1 MINDHDELGDLDD
14 YYDEILFADL
24 EAGLASLLQNNVLR
38 LQVAVN
44 QPEQE

>member
-1 MINDHDELGDLDD
+1 MIMTNLVILMTSMM
-14 YYDEILFADL
+14 EILFADL

-38 LQVAVN
+38 LQVAVD